1 LRLTDVQSTPE
12 EEAGW
17 AVGQQ
22 SADQVERMEDEVQ
35 LEDLAPHDLQ
45 SGENEGAEGE
55 GEVAEDLTDAVEE
68 KNVEGGVGGH
78 EEDQSEEEE
87 KEENVEEEGER
98 GEDEEKEDEERGG
111 EEEEKEE
118 EEKEGEEEE
127 EDN

>member
-1 LRLTDVQSTPE
+1 MQSTPE

-17 AVGQQ
+17 AAGQQ
-22 SADQVERMEDEVQ
+22 SADQLERMEDEVQ

-45 SGENEGAEGE
+45 AGENEGAEGD
-55 GEVAEDLTDAVEE
+55 GEVVEDLTDAVEE
-68 KNVEGGVGGH
+68 KDVEGGMGGL
-78 EEDQSEEEE
+78 EQDQSEEEE
-87 KEENVEEEGER
+87 KEENIEEEGER
-98 GEDEEKEDEERGG
+98 GEDEEKEDNERGG